1 MDENKNEMTEI
12 ILNELDLIHAD
23 SDMKKKIMRM
33 IESGKAYLD
42 DKFGAP
48 INYDMDKQALEL
60 LISYC
65 RYARS
70 NAIEQFSH
78 DFLSE
83 ITALGLRGA
92 MEINAVQEEATK
104 NETKI

>member
-1 MDENKNEMTEI
+1 MDENKNELMEL

-33 IESGKAYLD
+33 VESGKAYLD

-48 INYDMDKQALEL
+48 INYNMDKQALEL

-92 MEINAVQEEATK
+92 MEIDTAQEEVSK
-104 NETKI
+104 NEVKI